1 MSNNNYHY
9 NYGHNGNYSNYSN
22 YNNNNNNESVFDVDL
37 GNIRA
42 EANNSSYQ
50 KRLARRGN
58 LEAAERVRHANIN
71 AMAAFGFD
79 PERNRNIIAERE
91 AQLRNRAMYA
101 MLNNLSN
108 KNNNNNENGVNA
120 EAHANWVSERE
131 AEIHMKALED
141 MEPVKPKPG
150 MERYMFNRSAA
161 DDRYS
166 RNVLNSITRLLPKKH
181 AIQVKAHHVHEKLIN
196 KTARNKA
203 KKRLARKKEL
213 ENLELLESLRQR
225 NIRTRRAEEEARE
238 AREEYARRQA
248 AEEFYAEAMRP
259 APAQGGLARANATHP
274 NIPGRRNYVPERRK
288 SKRASRRTRRNVTRR
303 R

>member
-1 MSNNNYHY
+1 MSNNGNYY
-9 NYGHNGNYSNYSN
+9 NYGHNGNYSNY
-22 YNNNNNNESVFDVDL
+22 NNSNNESVFDVDL
-37 GNIRA
+37 GNIHA
-42 EANNSSYQ
+42 KANNASYQ
-50 KRLARRGN
+50 KRLARGGN

-108 KNNNNNENGVNA
+108 QNNNNNENGVNA

-131 AEIHMKALED
+131 AELHMKALED

-166 RNVLNSITRLLPKKH
+166 RNVINSITRLLPKKH
-181 AIQVKAHHVHEKLIN
+181 AIQAKAHRIHEKHIN
-196 KTARNKA
+196 KTARNKE
-203 KKRLARKKEL
+203 KKRLARVKEL
-213 ENLELLESLRQR
+213 VDLELIESLRQR
-225 NIRTRRAEEEARE
+225 NIQAKRAEVEARL
-238 AREEYARRQA
+238 AREENARRQA
-248 AEEFYAEAMRP
+248 LEEFYAEAMRP
-259 APAQGGLARANATHP
+259 APGGLARANATHP
-274 NIPGRRNYVPERRK
+274 TIPGRRNYVPEQRK
-288 SKRASRRTRRNVTRR
+288 SKRASRRTRRKVTRR
-303 R
+303 RL